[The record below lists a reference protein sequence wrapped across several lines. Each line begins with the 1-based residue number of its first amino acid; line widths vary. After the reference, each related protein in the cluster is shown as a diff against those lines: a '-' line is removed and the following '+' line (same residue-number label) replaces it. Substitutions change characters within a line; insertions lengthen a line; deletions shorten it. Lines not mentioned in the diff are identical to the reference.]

1 MTINVVADQD
11 LVPYLIHGQG
21 RDLCHLVRGAIRPPD
36 HAAAVDHIAVE
47 EVLPIVADAVV
58 ADHTRHPDQGL
69 DHTHPHIAAALHR
82 TEMIGECTEEVGAE
96 MIIVIEGGV
105 IRRGLR
111 NNVPIVRMIGG
122 TIIGRNI

>member
-1 MTINVVADQD
+1 
-11 LVPYLIHGQG
+11 
-21 RDLCHLVRGAIRPPD
+21 
-36 HAAAVDHIAVE
+36 
-47 EVLPIVADAVV
+47 
-58 ADHTRHPDQGL
+58 
-69 DHTHPHIAAALHR
+69 
-82 TEMIGECTEEVGAE
+82 MIGECTEEVGAE